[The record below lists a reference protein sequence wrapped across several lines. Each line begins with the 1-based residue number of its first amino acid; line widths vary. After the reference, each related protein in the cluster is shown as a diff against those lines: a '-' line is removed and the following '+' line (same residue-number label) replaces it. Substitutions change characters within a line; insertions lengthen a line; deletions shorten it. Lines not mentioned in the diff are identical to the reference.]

1 MSGLKHTK
9 PMGTTVTTL
18 SAEFAPEV
26 DFEVRPH
33 AVRSE
38 RQVEIARLEQLKLK
52 LVAEWMRRTRNPETY
67 SAIRQAANESVS
79 LAWLSGLPLLML
91 PELLNEKVTTA
102 LNRLA
107 RQKQILL
114 RSSQMLRAA

>member
-1 MSGLKHTK
+1 
-9 PMGTTVTTL
+9 MGTTVTTL

-67 SAIRQAANESVS
+67 ATIRQAANEAVS

-114 RSSQMLRAA
+114 RSSHLLLRAA

>member
-1 MSGLKHTK
+1 MLAVKHTK
-9 PMGTTVTTL
+9 PMGTAVLTL

-26 DFEVRPH
+26 DFEVRPN

-38 RQVEIARLEQLKLK
+38 RLLEIARLEQLKHK

-67 SAIRQAANESVS
+67 ATIRHAAHESVS
-79 LAWLSGLPLLML
+79 LAWLSGMPLLML
-91 PELLNEKVTTA
+91 PELLNEKVATA

-107 RQKQILL
+107 RQKQIIL
-114 RSSQMLRAA
+114 RSSHLLRAA